1 MNCNTKIGEVISGSY
16 DNIAGIVVRKND
28 KVVYENYFNECTKD
42 TNLHVFSVTK
52 SIISILIGIA
62 IDKGA
67 IKSIDEK
74 ILDFFP
80 EYNVPKGE
88 KILQRITIKD
98 ILTMCAPYKHK
109 SEDYSQYFTS
119 NDWVKASLDL
129 LGESG
134 KVGEF
139 RYAPIIG
146 PDILSGILVNTTGQA
161 VLDFAKEHL
170 FDPLEIAVDNNI
182 NFHNKEEQLE
192 FYNKIN
198 VNGWVAGPTGV
209 NTAGWGLNLTP
220 LAMAKLGQ
228 LYLNDGVWNTKQL
241 VSKKWITE
249 STMEQSRCNEWKLSY
264 GYLWWIIDEKEQS
277 FAAIGDGGNVIYVN
291 REKDIVISIA
301 TIYTPHA
308 KDSLKLIKEYIEPV
322 F

>member
-1 MNCNTKIGEVISGSY
+1 MNCNTKIGEVICGSY
-16 DNIAGIVVRKND
+16 DNIAGLVVRKND

-129 LGESG
+129 LGGSG

-301 TIYTPHA
+301 AIYTPHA
-308 KDSLKLIKEYIEPV
+308 KDSLKLIKEYIEPI